1 MRGNTLSDAGTIHGV
16 KGTIKG
22 AIKGA
27 KGTIICKRYRR
38 NKRWTFFTQERR
50 GQCVDSDKAPC
61 NCIRIDLLILLSD
74 TDALFVKLKQI
85 IYK

>member
-1 MRGNTLSDAGTIHGV
+1 MQVHGV

-27 KGTIICKRYRR
+27 EGTIRCKRYRR
-38 NKRWTFFTQERR
+38 NKKNWAFFTQERR

-61 NCIRIDLLILLSD
+61 IRIDIWILLSD

-85 IYK
+85 IYR

>member
-27 KGTIICKRYRR
+27 KGTGVIK
-38 NKRWTFFTQERR
+38 KWTFFTQELR
-50 GQCVDSDKAPC
+50 GQCADSDKAP
-61 NCIRIDLLILLSD
+61 CIRIDLLILLSD

>member
-1 MRGNTLSDAGTIHGV
+1 MRANTLSDAGTVHGV

-38 NKRWTFFTQERR
+38 NKKWTFSTQERR
-50 GQCVDSDKAPC
+50 GQCADSDKAP
-61 NCIRIDLLILLSD
+61 CIRIDLLILLSD